1 MNTID
6 HISEPIMLPTG
17 HGTWVH
23 ATMPAADNKFHSIM
37 IYDQFA
43 QGLVSPANK
52 SLKDFLPDVTQPVLM
67 RIHSSC
73 RFGETFHGESC
84 DCGPQLEGAMERIQQ
99 EGHGIILYMDQEGRG
114 TDLLFKNKA
123 VRLEQVEGLT
133 TAHTFKALG
142 LEHNDLRDYEPVLT
156 ILKGFD
162 IAHIRLMTNNPK
174 KLEPLQD
181 AGFEVKREP
190 LIMPHNKHSADY
202 LESKRAEMDHM
213 LPAPKPCNHGSTQTK
228 TALGY
233 IGAAAVITASLALTE
248 PAAQLSAQS
257 TFNGV
262 AHLGGHVLHTIDW
275 GQGLKN
281 IFSLLT
287 ASVCGVAVLKHTQSQ
302 SSHCHAHHHQP

>member
-1 MNTID
+1 
-6 HISEPIMLPTG
+6 
-17 HGTWVH
+17 
-23 ATMPAADNKFHSIM
+23 MPAADNKFHSIM

-52 SLKDFLPDVTQPVLM
+52 SLKDFLLPDVTQPVLM
-67 RIHSSC
+67 RIHFPAVLVKPFTGKVVIAGHSQKAQWSAFNKKGTVSSC
-73 RFGETFHGESC
+73 IWIKKYVAH
-84 DCGPQLEGAMERIQQ
+84 
-99 EGHGIILYMDQEGRG
+99 
-114 TDLLFKNKA
+114 LLFKNKA

-287 ASVCGVAVLKHTQSQ
+287 ASVCGVAVLKHTQKAN
-302 SSHCHAHHHQP
+302 HRIAMRIITTHDYKA